1 MNEQDQA
8 GAQQP
13 PAGLRAQ
20 IDLPAP
26 VAVWVFAAHAIAVL
40 SPLVLLWAVYAN
52 WDYVAGQANAPGFFY
67 VAVAFMMASGAFEF
81 AQNTADRWYLL
92 PGMGSTTSP
101 ALADFL
107 FYMCNALSMMALITA
122 CVGVIWWVLALC
134 VLLAGLFA
142 FLYLTGRPPYAAFV
156 VLGFISTLALFFTF
170 DNPIV
175 FLQLVTGQLTLYFFT
190 LLLKT
195 RAQSL
200 HGCVALVSTSGLWV
214 IAWAIHSS
222 AAGSPPGWV
231 LLVVLAVAAGGLA
244 LLLKPRLEKLKAT
257 PRRFR
262 TG

>member
-1 MNEQDQA
+1 MNEEKQA
-8 GAQQP
+8 GAQ
-13 PAGLRAQ
+13 PAATGLKAQ

-26 VAVWVFAAHAIAVL
+26 VAVWVFAAHAIALL
-40 SPLVLLWAVYAN
+40 SPLALLWAVHAN
-52 WDYVAGQANAPGFFY
+52 WDYVAVQANAPGFFY

-92 PGMGSTTSP
+92 PGMGSTTRP

-122 CVGVIWWVLALC
+122 CTGVIWWLLALC
-134 VLLAGLFA
+134 VLVAGVFA
-142 FLYLTGRPPYAAFV
+142 FLYLSGRQPYAAFG
-156 VLGFISTLALFFTF
+156 VLGFLSTLALFLTF

-175 FLQLVTGQLTLYFFT
+175 FLQLVTGQLTLYFFA

-222 AAGSPPGWV
+222 AKGSPPGWV
-231 LLVVLAVAAGGLA
+231 LLIVLAVAAGGLA
-244 LLLKPRLEKLKAT
+244 LALRPRLGKLKAT
-257 PRRFR
+257 PRPQS
-262 TG
+262 

>member
-1 MNEQDQA
+1 MNEKSHA
-8 GAQQP
+8 GAQQAP
-13 PAGLRAQ
+13 TGLKAQ

-26 VAVWVFAAHAIAVL
+26 VAVWVLAAHAVALL
-40 SPLVLLWAVYAN
+40 SPLALLWAVHAN
-52 WDYVAGQANAPGFFY
+52 WNYVTAQANAPGFFY

-81 AQNTADRWYLL
+81 AQNTQDRWYLL
-92 PGMGSTTSP
+92 AGMGSTTRP

-107 FYMCNALSMMALITA
+107 FYMCNALSMLALITA
-122 CVGVIWWVLALC
+122 CIGGVWWLLSLGGLAAA
-134 VLLAGLFA
+134 VFA
-142 FLYLTGRPPYAAFV
+142 FLYLTGRQPFIAFG
-156 VLGFISTLALFFTF
+156 VLGFLSTLALFFTF

-222 AAGSPPGWV
+222 AQGRPQSWM
-231 LLVVLAVAAGGLA
+231 LLIVLAVAIGVLA
-244 LLLKPRLEKLKAT
+244 FALKPRLERLKAT
-257 PRRFR
+257 PRRY
-262 TG
+262 

>member
-1 MNEQDQA
+1 MNEKSGGRA
-8 GAQQP
+8 IRKP
-13 PAGLRAQ
+13 VGLRAQ

-26 VAVWVFAAHAIAVL
+26 VAVWVFVAHAIAVL
-40 SPLVLLWAVYAN
+40 SPLVLLWAVHAN

-92 PGMGSTTSP
+92 PGMGSTTRP

-122 CVGVIWWVLALC
+122 CVGGLWWLMAIGVL
-134 VLLAGLFA
+134 VAGVFA
-142 FLYLTGRPPYAAFV
+142 FLYLTGRQPFAAFG
-156 VLGFISTLALFFTF
+156 VLGFLSTLALFFTF

-175 FLQLVTGQLTLYFFT
+175 FLQLVTGQLTLYFFA

-222 AAGSPPGWV
+222 ASGRPPGWV
-231 LLVVLAVAAGGLA
+231 LLVVLAVAAGVLA
-244 LLLKPRLEKLKAT
+244 LALKPRLEKLKAT
-257 PRRFR
+257 PRRY
-262 TG
+262 

>member
-1 MNEQDQA
+1 MNEDTEA
-8 GAQQP
+8 GATP
-13 PAGLRAQ
+13 APAGLRAQ

-26 VAVWVFAAHAIAVL
+26 VAAWVFAAHAIALL
-40 SPLVLLWAVYAN
+40 SPLVLLWAVHAN

-67 VAVAFMMASGAFEF
+67 LAVAFMMASGSFEF

-107 FYMCNALSMMALITA
+107 FYMCNALGMMALITA
-122 CVGVIWWVLALC
+122 CMGVIWWLLALC
-134 VLLAGLFA
+134 ALLAGVFA
-142 FLYLTGRPPYAAFV
+142 FLYLTGRPPYAAFG
-156 VLGFISTLALFFTF
+156 VLGFVSTLALFLAF

-222 AAGSPPGWV
+222 AGGRPPGWV
-231 LLVVLAVAAGGLA
+231 LLVALAVAAGGLA
-244 LLLKPRLEKLKAT
+244 LALKPRLGRLKAT
-257 PRRFR
+257 PRRF
-262 TG
+262 

>member
-1 MNEQDQA
+1 MNEEKRT
-8 GAQQP
+8 GAQQA
-13 PAGLRAQ
+13 PAGLKAQ

-26 VAVWVFAAHAIAVL
+26 VAVWVFAAHAVAL
-40 SPLVLLWAVYAN
+40 LTPLALLWAVHAN
-52 WDYVAGQANAPGFFY
+52 WDYVAGQARAPGFFY

-92 PGMGSTTSP
+92 PGMGSTTRP

-122 CVGVIWWVLALC
+122 CTGVIWWLLALC
-134 VLLAGLFA
+134 VLVAGVFA
-142 FLYLTGRPPYAAFV
+142 FLYLTGRQPYAAFG
-156 VLGFISTLALFFTF
+156 VLGFLSTLALFFTF

-175 FLQLVTGQLTLYFFT
+175 FLQLVTGQLTLYFFA

-222 AAGSPPGWV
+222 AQDRPPGWV
-231 LLVVLAVAAGGLA
+231 QLIVLAVAAVGLA
-244 LLLKPRLEKLKAT
+244 LALKPRLQKLKAT
-257 PRRFR
+257 PRP
-262 TG
+262 

>member
-1 MNEQDQA
+1 MNEEKQV
-8 GAQQP
+8 GEQQP
-13 PAGLRAQ
+13 PAGLKAQ

-26 VAVWVFAAHAIAVL
+26 VAVWVFAAHAIALL

-52 WDYVAGQANAPGFFY
+52 WDHVAFRASAPGFFY

-122 CVGVIWWVLALC
+122 CIGGIWWLLALC
-134 VLLAGLFA
+134 AVVAGAFA
-142 FLYLTGRPPYAAFV
+142 FLYLTGRQPYAAFG
-156 VLGFISTLALFFTF
+156 VLGFLSTLALFLTF

-175 FLQLVTGQLTLYFFT
+175 FLQLVTGQLTLYFFA

-222 AAGSPPGWV
+222 ANGRPPGWV
-231 LLVVLAVAAGGLA
+231 LLVVLAVAAGVLA
-244 LLLKPRLEKLKAT
+244 LALKPRLEQLKAT
-257 PRRFR
+257 PRRY
-262 TG
+262 

>member
-1 MNEQDQA
+1 MNEENQG
-8 GAQQP
+8 GAKKP
-13 PAGLRAQ
+13 PTGLRAQ

-26 VAVWVFAAHAIAVL
+26 VAVWVFAAHAIALL

-52 WDYVAGQANAPGFFY
+52 WDHVAFRANAPGFFY

-107 FYMCNALSMMALITA
+107 FYMCNALSMLALITA
-122 CVGVIWWVLALC
+122 CVGGVWWLLALC
-134 VLLAGLFA
+134 ALVAGVFA
-142 FLYLTGRPPYAAFV
+142 FLYLSGRPPYAAFG
-156 VLGFISTLALFFTF
+156 VLGFLSTFALFVTF

-222 AAGSPPGWV
+222 ASGRPPGWV
-231 LLVVLAVAAGGLA
+231 LLLVLAVAAGGLA
-244 LLLKPRLEKLKAT
+244 LALKPRLEKLKAT
-257 PRRFR
+257 PR
-262 TG
+262 G

>member
-1 MNEQDQA
+1 MNEEKQA
-8 GAQQP
+8 GAQP
-13 PAGLRAQ
+13 HPTGLKAQ

-26 VAVWVFAAHAIAVL
+26 VAVWVFAAHAIALL
-40 SPLVLLWAVYAN
+40 SPLVLLWAVHAN
-52 WDYVAGQANAPGFFY
+52 WDYVAVQAGAPGFFY

-92 PGMGSTTSP
+92 PGMGSTTRP

-107 FYMCNALSMMALITA
+107 FYMCNALSMMALIAA
-122 CVGVIWWVLALC
+122 CIGGVWWFLALC
-134 VLLAGLFA
+134 VLAAGVFA
-142 FLYLTGRPPYAAFV
+142 FLYLTGRQPFAAFG
-156 VLGFISTLALFFTF
+156 VLGFLSTLALYFTF

-175 FLQLVTGQLTLYFFT
+175 FLQLVTGQLTLYFFA

-222 AAGSPPGWV
+222 ANGKPPGWV
-231 LLVVLAVAAGGLA
+231 LLIVLALAAGAVALA
-244 LLLKPRLEKLKAT
+244 FKPRLGKLKAT
-257 PRRFR
+257 SRP
-262 TG
+262 

>member
-1 MNEQDQA
+1 MNEENQA
-8 GAQQP
+8 GAQ
-13 PAGLRAQ
+13 PAPTGLKAQ

-26 VAVWVFAAHAIAVL
+26 VAVWVFAAHVIAL
-40 SPLVLLWAVYAN
+40 LTPLVLLWAVHAN
-52 WDYVAGQANAPGFFY
+52 QDYVAAQARAPGFFY

-92 PGMGSTTSP
+92 PGMGSTTRP

-122 CVGVIWWVLALC
+122 CMGVVWWLLALC
-134 VLLAGLFA
+134 AVVAGVFA
-142 FLYLTGRPPYAAFV
+142 FLYLTGRQPYAAFG
-156 VLGFISTLALFFTF
+156 VLGFLSTLALFFTF

-214 IAWAIHSS
+214 IAWAIYSG
-222 AAGSPPGWV
+222 ANGSPPGW
-231 LLVVLAVAAGGLA
+231 LLLIVLAVAAGALA
-244 LLLKPRLEKLKAT
+244 LAFKPRLEKLKAT
-257 PRRFR
+257 PRLRV
-262 TG
+262 

>member
-1 MNEQDQA
+1 MNEEKQA
-8 GAQQP
+8 GAQ
-13 PAGLRAQ
+13 PAPVGLRAQ

-26 VAVWVFAAHAIAVL
+26 TAAWVLTAHAIALL
-40 SPLVLLWAVYAN
+40 SPLVLLWAVHAN
-52 WDYVAGQANAPGFFY
+52 WDHVADQANAPAFFY

-122 CVGVIWWVLALC
+122 CVGVIWWLLAVC
-134 VLLAGLFA
+134 ALLAGVFA
-142 FLYLTGRPPYAAFV
+142 FLYLTGRPPYMAFG
-156 VLGFISTLALFFTF
+156 VLGFISTFALYFTF
-170 DNPIV
+170 ENPIV
-175 FLQLVTGQLTLYFFT
+175 FLQMVTGQLTLYFFT

-214 IAWAIHSS
+214 IAWGIHGS
-222 AAGSPPGWV
+222 AQGRPQGWV
-231 LLVVLAVAAGGLA
+231 VLIVLAVAAGGLA
-244 LLLKPRLEKLKAT
+244 LALKPRLGRLRAT
-257 PRRFR
+257 PRPP
-262 TG
+262 G

>member
-1 MNEQDQA
+1 MNEEKQA
-8 GAQQP
+8 GAQ
-13 PAGLRAQ
+13 PAPTGLRAQ

-26 VAVWVFAAHAIAVL
+26 VAVWVFAAHAIALL
-40 SPLVLLWAVYAN
+40 SPLALLWAVHAN
-52 WDYVAGQANAPGFFY
+52 WDYVAVQANAPGFLY

-92 PGMGSTTSP
+92 PGMGSTTRP

-122 CVGVIWWVLALC
+122 CTGVIWWLLALC
-134 VLLAGLFA
+134 VLVAGVFA
-142 FLYLTGRPPYAAFV
+142 FLYLTGRQPYAAFG
-156 VLGFISTLALFFTF
+156 VLGFLSTLALFLTF

-175 FLQLVTGQLTLYFFT
+175 FLQLVTGQLTLYFFA

-222 AAGSPPGWV
+222 ANGSPPGWV
-231 LLVVLAVAAGGLA
+231 LLIVLAVAAGGLA
-244 LLLKPRLEKLKAT
+244 LALRPRLGKLKAT
-257 PRRFR
+257 PRPQS
-262 TG
+262 

>member
-1 MNEQDQA
+1 MNEENQA
-8 GAQQP
+8 GAKQT
-13 PAGLRAQ
+13 PAGLKAQ

-40 SPLVLLWAVYAN
+40 SPLVLLWAVHAN
-52 WDYVAGQANAPGFFY
+52 WDYVASQANAPGFFY

-107 FYMCNALSMMALITA
+107 FYMCNALSMLALITA
-122 CVGVIWWVLALC
+122 CVGGLWWLMALC
-134 VLLAGLFA
+134 GLVAGVFA
-142 FLYLTGRPPYAAFV
+142 FLYLTGRQPFAAFG
-156 VLGFISTLALFFTF
+156 VLGFLSTVALYFTF

-175 FLQLVTGQLTLYFFT
+175 FLQLVTGQLTLYFFS

-222 AAGSPPGWV
+222 ANGRPPGWV

-244 LLLKPRLEKLKAT
+244 LALKPRLENLKAT
-257 PRRFR
+257 PRRY
-262 TG
+262 

>member
-1 MNEQDQA
+1 MNEENQA
-8 GAQQP
+8 GAQP
-13 PAGLRAQ
+13 DPAGLKAQ

-26 VAVWVFAAHAIAVL
+26 VAVWVFAAHAIALL
-40 SPLVLLWAVYAN
+40 SPLALLWAVHAN
-52 WDYVAGQANAPGFFY
+52 WDYVAFRANAPGFFY

-122 CVGVIWWVLALC
+122 CIGGIWWLLALC
-134 VLLAGLFA
+134 AVVAGAFA
-142 FLYLTGRPPYAAFV
+142 FLYLTGRQPYAAFG
-156 VLGFISTLALFFTF
+156 VLGFLSTLALFFTF

-190 LLLKT
+190 LLLRT

-222 AAGSPPGWV
+222 AQGRPPGWV
-231 LLVVLAVAAGGLA
+231 LLVVLAVAAGALA
-244 LLLKPRLEKLKAT
+244 LALKPRLGQLKAT
-257 PRRFR
+257 PRRY
-262 TG
+262 

>member
-1 MNEQDQA
+1 MNEENQA
-8 GAQQP
+8 GAQP
-13 PAGLRAQ
+13 APAGLKAQ

-26 VAVWVFAAHAIAVL
+26 VAVWVFAAHAVALL
-40 SPLVLLWAVYAN
+40 SPLVLLWAVHAN
-52 WDYVAGQANAPGFFY
+52 WDYVAGQANAPGLFY
-67 VAVAFMMASGAFEF
+67 LAVAFMMASGSFEF

-122 CVGVIWWVLALC
+122 CVGVIWWILALC
-134 VLLAGLFA
+134 VLLTGLFA
-142 FLYLTGRPPYAAFV
+142 FLYLTGRPPFAAFG
-156 VLGFISTLALFFTF
+156 VLGFISTFALFFTF

-175 FLQLVTGQLTLYFFT
+175 FLQLLTGQLTLYFFT

-222 AAGSPPGWV
+222 SAGSPPGWV
-231 LLVVLAVAAGGLA
+231 LLVVLAVAAGALA
-244 LLLKPRLEKLKAT
+244 LAFKPRLEKLKAT
-257 PRRFR
+257 PRLRV
-262 TG
+262 

>member
-1 MNEQDQA
+1 MNEEKRA
-8 GAQQP
+8 GAQQA
-13 PAGLRAQ
+13 PAGLKAQ

-26 VAVWVFAAHAIAVL
+26 VAVWVFTAHAVAL
-40 SPLVLLWAVYAN
+40 LTPLALLWAVHAN
-52 WDYVAGQANAPGFFY
+52 WDYVAGQARAPGFFY

-92 PGMGSTTSP
+92 PGMGSTTRP

-122 CVGVIWWVLALC
+122 CIGGIWWLLALC
-134 VLLAGLFA
+134 VLVAGVFA
-142 FLYLTGRPPYAAFV
+142 FLYLTGRQPFAAFG
-156 VLGFISTLALFFTF
+156 VLGFLSTLALFFTF

-175 FLQLVTGQLTLYFFT
+175 FLQLVTGQLTLYFFA

-222 AAGSPPGWV
+222 AQGRPPGWV
-231 LLVVLAVAAGGLA
+231 QLIVLAVAAGGLA
-244 LLLKPRLEKLKAT
+244 LALKPRLQKLKAT
-257 PRRFR
+257 PRP
-262 TG
+262 

>member
-1 MNEQDQA
+1 MNEENQA
-8 GAQQP
+8 GAQP
-13 PAGLRAQ
+13 APAGLKAQ

-26 VAVWVFAAHAIAVL
+26 VAVWVFAAHAVALL
-40 SPLVLLWAVYAN
+40 SPLVLLWAVHAN
-52 WDYVAGQANAPGFFY
+52 WDYVAGQANAPGLFY
-67 VAVAFMMASGAFEF
+67 LAVAFMMASGSFEF

-122 CVGVIWWVLALC
+122 CVGVIWWILALC
-134 VLLAGLFA
+134 VLLTGLFA
-142 FLYLTGRPPYAAFV
+142 FLYLTGRPPFAAFG
-156 VLGFISTLALFFTF
+156 VLGFISTFALFFTF

-175 FLQLVTGQLTLYFFT
+175 FLQLLTGQLTLYFFT

-222 AAGSPPGWV
+222 SAGSPPGWV
-231 LLVVLAVAAGGLA
+231 LLVVLAVAVCGLA
-244 LLLKPRLEKLKAT
+244 LALKPRLEQLKAT
-257 PRRFR
+257 PRRY
-262 TG
+262 

>member
-1 MNEQDQA
+1 MNEEDKA
-8 GAQQP
+8 GAQ
-13 PAGLRAQ
+13 PAPVGLRAQ

-26 VAVWVFAAHAIAVL
+26 VAVWVLGAHAIAL
-40 SPLVLLWAVYAN
+40 LTPLLLLWVVYAN
-52 WDYVAGQANAPGFFY
+52 WDYVAEQANVPALFY

-122 CVGVIWWVLALC
+122 CVGVIWWLLAVC
-134 VLLAGLFA
+134 ALLAGVFA
-142 FLYLTGRPPYAAFV
+142 FLYLTGRPPYMAFG
-156 VLGFISTLALFFTF
+156 VLGFISTFALYFTF
-170 DNPIV
+170 GNPIV
-175 FLQLVTGQLTLYFFT
+175 FLQMVTGQLTLYFFT

-195 RAQSL
+195 RAQAL

-214 IAWAIHSS
+214 IAWAIHGS
-222 AAGSPPGWV
+222 AQGRPQSWV

-244 LLLKPRLEKLKAT
+244 LALKPRLGRLRAT
-257 PRRFR
+257 PRRQ
-262 TG
+262 G

>member
-1 MNEQDQA
+1 MNEQNQA
-8 GAQQP
+8 GAQ
-13 PAGLRAQ
+13 PASTGLKAQ

-26 VAVWVFAAHAIAVL
+26 VAVWVFAAHAIALL
-40 SPLVLLWAVYAN
+40 SPLVLLWAVHAN
-52 WDYVAGQANAPGFFY
+52 WDYVAIRASAPGFFY

-92 PGMGSTTSP
+92 PGMGSTTRP

-122 CVGVIWWVLALC
+122 CIGGVWWLLALSA
-134 VLLAGLFA
+134 VVAGVFA
-142 FLYLTGRPPYAAFV
+142 FLYLTGRQPYAAFG
-156 VLGFISTLALFFTF
+156 VLGFLSTLALFFTF

-214 IAWAIHSS
+214 IAWAIYSS
-222 AAGSPPGWV
+222 ANGSPPGW
-231 LLVVLAVAAGGLA
+231 LLLIVLAVAAGALA
-244 LLLKPRLEKLKAT
+244 LAFKPRLEKLKAT
-257 PRRFR
+257 PRLRV
-262 TG
+262 

>member
-1 MNEQDQA
+1 MNEENQA
-8 GAQQP
+8 GTTP
-13 PAGLRAQ
+13 SPVGLKAQ

-26 VAVWVFAAHAIAVL
+26 VATWVFAAHGVALL
-40 SPLVLLWAVYAN
+40 SPLLLLWAVHAN

-67 VAVAFMMASGAFEF
+67 LAVAFMMASGAFEF

-122 CVGVIWWVLALC
+122 CMGAIWWLLALC
-134 VLLAGLFA
+134 ALLAGVFA
-142 FLYLTGRPPYAAFV
+142 FLYLTGRPPFAAFG
-156 VLGFISTLALFFTF
+156 VLGFVSTLALFLTF

-190 LLLKT
+190 LLLMT

-214 IAWAIHSS
+214 IAWAIYTS
-222 AAGSPPGWV
+222 ASGRPPGWV
-231 LLVVLAVAAGGLA
+231 LLVVLAVAMGGLA
-244 LLLKPRLEKLKAT
+244 LALKPRLGRLKAT
-257 PRRFR
+257 PRRY
-262 TG
+262 